1 MSSEN
6 SSVLSRYTPFIR
18 NSFLAMLAYR
28 LRYVTGILTYTVFVS
43 VYYYIWEAVYRA
55 KGEGAVINGFTL
67 QQMVTYIAVGW
78 ISRSLYF
85 SDIDEDIDELV
96 RTGQIGVY
104 LLRPVDFQFMMLAQ
118 AFGATL
124 FRATCFALPLGAVI
138 ISLFPVSPP
147 ASIGSFLV
155 YIVSTLLGFLV
166 FAEFNFIVGM
176 LSFSLKSIQGVVRAK
191 YFLVQFLSG
200 LLLPLTFF
208 PPIVEKICAFLP
220 FKSIAYTPLQTYLG
234 QLEGSALLLGL
245 GTQIF
250 WVVVLFF
257 AGRASWDRARTHLLL
272 QGG

>member
-1 MSSEN
+1 MSAI
-6 SSVLSRYTPFIR
+6 VAQLSRYTPFIR

-43 VYYYIWEAVYRA
+43 VYYYIWEAVYRS
-55 KGEGAVINGFTL
+55 KGEGSIINGFTL
-67 QQMVTYIAVGW
+67 QEMITYITVGW

-85 SDIDEDIDELV
+85 SDIDEEIDDIV

-124 FRATCFALPLGAVI
+124 FRASCFALPLGAVLLAI
-138 ISLFPVSPP
+138 FPVSPP
-147 ASIGSFLV
+147 ASLLSFIY
-155 YIVSTLLGFLV
+155 YIVSTLLGFIV
-166 FAEFNFIVGM
+166 FAEINFLIGL
-176 LSFSLKSIQGVVRAK
+176 LSFSLKSIQGIVRAK

-208 PPIVEKICAFLP
+208 PPIVESICSYLP
-220 FKSIAYTPLQTYLG
+220 FKAIAYIPLQAYLG
-234 QLEGSALLLGL
+234 KLQGSAVLTAL
-245 GTQIF
+245 GTQIL
-250 WVVVLFF
+250 WVVALFIL
-257 AGRASWDRARTHLLL
+257 GRLGWNRARGHLLL